1 LSGPARGAN
10 PAAIAIGE
18 QKDEAMATAAVG
30 RGQAGARW
38 LVPAGLAL
46 FVLLGLLMS
55 WAEPLVAPLAAQQK
69 GLLLERFAEGGLA
82 GYALGGMHGVA
93 WIFIVILLRPM
104 ALLAL
109 VVLVEAALT
118 RGERRP
124 KDRLLAWTA
133 RGLFLTITY
142 LTDMMLGRWIDV
154 PFGPLLD
161 FAGPASPSAL
171 HMLEMGVL
179 FLLSLLVADFFQY
192 WAHRAYHRFG
202 LLWRFHAVHHAP
214 RHLGVLRNFEHPVEA
229 VFSWFLIA
237 APANLVIAGVDSSQL
252 DLIAAFFLV
261 QNDLVHTRARV
272 HLGPLGWLLTDNRY
286 HFIHHSRD
294 PAHFNTNFAAI
305 FPPIDRLFGTYCR
318 PEGGALPETGL
329 DDRLPPARLSHYFL
343 ANLPRAGAASDH
355 QHHPASESSA

>member
-1 LSGPARGAN
+1 
-10 PAAIAIGE
+10 
-18 QKDEAMATAAVG
+18 MATAAVG
-30 RGQAGARW
+30 NKTARSRW
-38 LVPAGLAL
+38 LVPAGLGL

-55 WAEPLVAPLAAQQK
+55 WAEPWVVPLAAQQK
-69 GLLLERFAEGGLA
+69 ALLLARFAEGGPV
-82 GYALGGMHGVA
+82 GYALGAVHGGA

-109 VVLVEAALT
+109 VVLVETALT
-118 RGERRP
+118 RGEQRPRDRR
-124 KDRLLAWTA
+124 LAWTA
-133 RGLFLTITY
+133 RGLFITITY
-142 LTDMMLGRWIDV
+142 LTDMMLGRWVDI

-171 HMLEMGVL
+171 RTLEMGLL

-192 WAHRAYHRFG
+192 WAHRAYHRFP

-252 DLIAAFFLV
+252 DLIAAFFLI
-261 QNDLVHTRARV
+261 QNDLVHTRAGI
-272 HLGPLGWLLTDNRY
+272 HLGPFGRLLTDNRY

-305 FPPIDRLFGTYCR
+305 FPPIDRLFGTWCP
-318 PEGGALPETGL
+318 PEGDALPPTGL
-329 DDRLPPARLSHYFL
+329 DDRLPPTRLSQYFL
-343 ANLPRAGAASDH
+343 ATLP
-355 QHHPASESSA
+355 PASSPAQTE

>member
-1 LSGPARGAN
+1 
-10 PAAIAIGE
+10 
-18 QKDEAMATAAVG
+18 MATAAVG
-30 RGQAGARW
+30 GGTEKSRW
-38 LVPAGLAL
+38 LVPAGLAA

-55 WAEPLVAPLAAQQK
+55 WAEPWVVPLAAQQK
-69 GLLLERFAEGGLA
+69 ALLLQRFAEGGFT
-82 GYALGGMHGVA
+82 GYALGSVNGAA
-93 WIFIVILLRPM
+93 WIFIVILLRPL
-104 ALLAL
+104 ALLLL
-109 VVLVEAALT
+109 VVMVETALT
-118 RGERRP
+118 RGEPRPRDRR
-124 KDRLLAWTA
+124 LAWTA

-142 LTDMMLGRWIDV
+142 LTDMMLGRSIHLPV
-154 PFGPLLD
+154 GPLLD

-171 HMLEMGVL
+171 RTLEMGLL

-192 WAHRAYHRFG
+192 WAHRGYHRFA

-272 HLGPLGWLLTDNRY
+272 HLGPLGRVFTDNRY

-305 FPPIDRLFGTYCR
+305 FPVIDRLFGTYC
-318 PEGGALPETGL
+318 PPGDALPDTGL
-329 DDRLPPARLSHYFL
+329 DDRLPPTRLSQYFF
-343 ANLPRAGAASDH
+343 ANLPRSDAARLPAGRR
-355 QHHPASESSA
+355 